1 MLQPNS
7 LPCYSPWPSGISG
20 NTMTIIFLL
29 NFLRAK
35 FSVPKKV
42 STKMKKRVKN
52 RCLMCK
58 YPKNDVL
65 ANVWKFRKI

>member
-1 MLQPNS
+1 MAFWNIGKYHDNH
-7 LPCYSPWPSGISG
+7 LP
-20 NTMTIIFLL
+20 
-29 NFLRAK
+29 AK
-35 FSVPKKV
+35 FSSSKIFEKYSVPKKV